1 MRTEALRGSVNGD
14 EKVMQAVLEQNS
26 IAERVIDRTESSFG
40 RKIGLFGKIFGCW
53 HRDLSRPFSSKKG
66 SYRACL
72 ECGARKEFDISN
84 FKTLGTFY
92 YPPSVSFDRNRT
104 NS

>member
-1 MRTEALRGSVNGD
+1 MRTNALQGGAFGGN
-14 EKVMQAVLEQNS
+14 KVMQAVLEQNS

-53 HRDLSRPFSSKKG
+53 HRDLSRPFSTKKG

-72 ECGARKEFDISN
+72 DCGARKEFDISN